1 MIIFAQYQYLLL
13 ILLVPVLFILYWLNR
28 RNNRRRVAKLGDPA
42 LMDKL
47 MPSRPKGKGYVKL
60 AFFSLAWIFF
70 SIGLARPQIGARLM
84 ENSKK
89 GSEII
94 IALDVS
100 NSMMAE
106 DYSPNR
112 LERAKLAISRLVDKL
127 SGDRI
132 GLVIFAGESFV
143 QLPITTDYVSAKV
156 FLKSISPESVSIQ
169 GTALA
174 DAIRTGMRSFSGEGQ
189 MATGNK
195 AIIIITDGENHE
207 DDPVVAASEAAAEGI
222 KVFTIGV
229 GTPEGKL
236 IPMGDGSFMKDRDG
250 NNVVTKLDETTLMEI
265 AQAGDGAYVR
275 AGNTEFGLNPII
287 DELKELQ
294 SQEYKSQVFEEF
306 DEQYMYFFAVALFFF
321 ILEFLIG
328 NRAARRRLFAVVG
341 FILLSGMVTNASA
354 QLDRSEVRKGNRLFN
369 KNNYKEAEVEY
380 RKGLIKDSL
389 SLASNYNLASVLYL
403 GNDAASAQKSL
414 EAVKDTVSR
423 IPNMID
429 WKKGRAVNKKS
440 APADY
445 YHNLGNVY
453 VKQKNWQ
460 GAVDAYKNS
469 LRRNPTDMDTKT
481 NLAYAQ
487 KMLKDQQQNQ
497 DQNQQNQN
505 NDQNQ
510 DQNKDQNQN
519 QDQNKDNNQDQN
531 KDQNKDQ
538 NQDQNQDQ
546 NKDNNQNQD
555 QNQQNQPQMSPQAAE
570 QMLQAMQAKEDD
582 TQDKVKK
589 EKAKMVATRQKEKN
603 W

>member
-1 MIIFAQYQYLLL
+1 MIIFAQIQYLLL
-13 ILLVPVLFILYWLNR
+13 VLLVPVLFLLYWFKR
-28 RNNRRRVAKLGDPA
+28 RNQRRRMSKLGDRE
-42 LMDKL
+42 LVERL
-47 MPSRPKGKGYVKL
+47 MPDRPHGKGYLKL
-60 AFFSLAWIFF
+60 VFFSLAWIFF
-70 SIGLARPQIGARLM
+70 CIGLARPQIGARLK
-84 ENSKK
+84 ENSRK
-89 GSEII
+89 GSEIV

-100 NSMMAE
+100 NSMMAQ

-132 GLVIFAGESFV
+132 GLIIFAGESFV
-143 QLPITTDYVSAKV
+143 QLPITTDYVSAKI
-156 FLKSISPESVSIQ
+156 FLKTISPESIPVQ

-189 MATGNK
+189 MGQGNK
-195 AIIIITDGENHE
+195 AVILITDGENHE
-207 DDPVVAASEAAAEGI
+207 DDPIIAAKEAAQEGI

-236 IPMGDGSFMKDRDG
+236 IPLGDGSFMKDKDG
-250 NNVVTKLDETTLMEI
+250 NNVVTKLDESTLMEI

-275 AGNTEFGLNPII
+275 AGNAEFGLNPII
-287 DELKELQ
+287 DELKELEN
-294 SQEYKSQVFEEF
+294 QEFSSQVFEDF

-321 ILEFLIG
+321 ILELLLG
-328 NRAARRRLFAVVG
+328 SRATKRRLFSIA
-341 FILLSGMVTNASA
+341 LLLFMCSSFVPAMA
-354 QLDRSEVRKGNRLFN
+354 QTDRHEVRKGNRYFN
-369 KNNYKEAEVEY
+369 KNNFKEAEVEY

-403 GNDAASAQKSL
+403 ADDADNALKNL

-423 IPNMID
+423 IDNHID
-429 WKKGRAVNKKS
+429 WKKGKAVNRNS
-440 APADY
+440 TASDY

-453 VKQKNWQ
+453 LKQKNWQ

-469 LRRNPTDMDTKT
+469 LRRNPDDLDTKT

-487 KMLKDQQQNQ
+487 KMLKDQQNQQN
-497 DQNQQNQN
+497 QNQQNQN
-505 NDQNQ
+505 DQ

-519 QDQNKDNNQDQN
+519 QDQNQDNNQDQN
-531 KDQNKDQ
+531 KDQNKDNDQGKQ
-538 NQDQNQDQ
+538 NDRNQE
-546 NKDNNQNQD
+546 
-555 QNQQNQPQMSPQAAE
+555 QQNQPQVSPQTAE
-570 QMLQAMQAKEDD
+570 QMLQAVQEKENE

-589 EKAKMVATRQKEKN
+589 EKAKMLATKQKEKN